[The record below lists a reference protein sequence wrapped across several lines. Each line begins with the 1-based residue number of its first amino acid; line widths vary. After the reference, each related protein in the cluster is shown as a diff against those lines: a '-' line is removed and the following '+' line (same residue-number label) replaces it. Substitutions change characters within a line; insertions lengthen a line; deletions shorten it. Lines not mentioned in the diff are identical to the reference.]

1 MTYWTIE
8 DTKQLYNIAHWSEGY
23 FDINSDGHL
32 TALPIGADGVSVDLY
47 KLIAEINDSDLSLP
61 VLVRFT
67 DILHHRIDRLNNAF
81 AVARNKYDYQGN
93 FTAVYPIK
101 VNQQFT
107 VVNEIISNKN
117 HLVGLEAGS
126 KSELMAVLGLSNPT
140 DSVIVCNGYKDREYI
155 RMALIGRR
163 LGHRIY
169 IVIEKNSELDLVI
182 NESQDLGIEPLLG
195 VRARLSTVG
204 SSKWQ
209 NTGGEKS
216 KFGLSA
222 AQILRIANK
231 LDSHGLL
238 PSLKL
243 LHFHLGS
250 QIANFDDIDQGMSE
264 CIRYYAEL
272 HRLGAHIQV
281 VDVGGGLSI
290 DYDGTQS
297 RNYFSMNYSIEEYAD
312 IIVDSLQRTAREH
325 DLPEP
330 DIITESGR
338 AMTAHH
344 AVLIMNVIEV
354 EHSYDERLRPDEI
367 TLKTGNIETLK
378 SLHAQLANP
387 NTKPVEV
394 YLKTK
399 QAITAI
405 QQQFTHGLVSLEE
418 KAYCEQIYF
427 LISHTIREKLNPS
440 SRGHREPLD
449 ELNEKL
455 ADKYFCNFSLFQS
468 LPDVWAIDQVFPIM
482 PLHRLN
488 EKPSQRGTLHDITC
502 DSDGRVD
509 SYVDADG
516 VESSLPLHSFNPVQ
530 PYYLGVFLVGAYQEI
545 LGDMHNLFG
554 DTNSIN
560 VTVKD
565 LGYVLE
571 HARHGDRTDYVLRH
585 IHFEPETLLNAYKEQ
600 LRSAPISKDQYVQ
613 FLEELELGLTGYT
626 YLEE

>member
-1 MTYWTIE
+1 MTHWTLE

-23 FDINSDGHL
+23 FDINEQGHL
-32 TALPIGADGVSVDLY
+32 SARPAGHGGFAVDLHQ
-47 KLIAEINDSDLSLP
+47 LISEINASDLSLP

-67 DILHHRIDRLNNAF
+67 DILHHRIDRLNRAF
-81 AVARNKYDYQGN
+81 ASAKVTHHYQGD

-101 VNQQFT
+101 VNQQFS
-107 VVNEIISNKN
+107 VVSEIIGNKT

-126 KSELMAVLGLSNPT
+126 KSELMAVLGLSNPAN
-140 DSVIVCNGYKDREYI
+140 SVIVCNGYKDREYI
-155 RMALIGRR
+155 RLALIGRR

-182 NESQDLGIEPLLG
+182 DESRNLGIEPLLG

-222 AQILRIANK
+222 EQILRIIDK
-231 LDSHGLL
+231 LGTHGLL
-238 PSLKL
+238 GSLKL

-250 QIANFDDIDQGMSE
+250 QIASFDDVNQGMSE
-264 CIRYYAEL
+264 CVRYYCEL

-281 VDVGGGLSI
+281 VDVGGGLSV

-297 RNYFSMNYSIEEYAD
+297 RGYFSMNYSIEDYAD
-312 IIVDSLQRTAREH
+312 TIVSSLKHAASQFG
-325 DLPEP
+325 LSEP

-354 EHSYDERLRPDEI
+354 EQLHAGHVKLPEETI
-367 TLKTGNIETLK
+367 NTENTNALKTLY
-378 SLHAQLANP
+378 SQLENP
-387 NTKPVEV
+387 VAKPIEV
-394 YLKTK
+394 YLRTK
-399 QAITAI
+399 ERITTI
-405 QQQFTHGLVSLEE
+405 QQGFTDGSVSLEE
-418 KAYCEQIYF
+418 KAQCEQIYF
-427 LISHTIREKLNPS
+427 AICHTVKGKLNPS
-440 SRGHREPLD
+440 SRAHRETID

-468 LPDVWAIDQVFPIM
+468 LPDVWALNQVFPIV
-482 PLHRLN
+482 PLHRLD
-488 EKPSQRGTLHDITC
+488 EKPVHRGTLHDITC
-502 DSDGRVD
+502 DSDGRIDAYVD
-509 SYVDADG
+509 SDG
-516 VESSLPLHSFNPVQ
+516 VESSLPLHQVNHDQ
-530 PYYLGVFLVGAYQEI
+530 PYYLGVFLIGAYQEI

-560 VTVKD
+560 VIVSGD
-565 LGYVLE
+565 GYRLE
-571 HARHGDRTDYVLRH
+571 QARHGDRTDYVLRH
-585 IHFEPETLLNAYKEQ
+585 IHFEPEKLLAAYKEQ
-600 LRSAPISKDQYVQ
+600 LKYANISKEQYIQ
-613 FLEELELGLTGYT
+613 YLDELELGLTGYT

>member
-1 MTYWTIE
+1 MTHWTIE

-23 FDINSDGHL
+23 FDINEQGHL
-32 TALPIGADGVSVDLY
+32 SARPTGHGGFAVDLY
-47 KLIAEINDSDLSLP
+47 QLISEINDSDLSLP

-67 DILHHRIDRLNNAF
+67 DILHHRINRLNQAF
-81 AVARNKYDYQGN
+81 ASAKATHNYQGN

-101 VNQQFT
+101 VNQQFS
-107 VVNEIISNKN
+107 VVNEIIANQS

-126 KSELMAVLGLSNPT
+126 KSELMAVLGLSNPAN
-140 DSVIVCNGYKDREYI
+140 SVIVCNGYKDREYI
-155 RMALIGRR
+155 RIALIARH

-182 NESQDLGIEPLLG
+182 NESQNLGIEPLLG

-222 AQILRIANK
+222 EQILHITAK
-231 LDSHGLL
+231 LKTHGLL
-238 PSLKL
+238 SSLKL

-250 QIANFDDIDQGMSE
+250 QIASIDDIRQGMSE
-264 CIRYYAEL
+264 CVRYYSEL
-272 HRLGAHIQV
+272 HRLGAPLTV
-281 VDVGGGLSI
+281 VDVGGGLSV

-297 RNYFSMNYSIEEYAD
+297 RSYFSMNYTQEDYAD
-312 IIVDSLQRTAREH
+312 IIVSSLKHTANR
-325 DLPEP
+325 DGLPEP

-354 EHSYDERLRPDEI
+354 EQLHERYFNLPEETINTENTDV
-367 TLKTGNIETLK
+367 LKTLY
-378 SLHAQLANP
+378 AQLENP
-387 NTKPVEV
+387 VAKPIEIF
-394 YLKTK
+394 LKTK
-399 QAITAI
+399 ERITSI
-405 QQQFTHGLVSLEE
+405 QQQFTNGSVSLEE
-418 KAYCEQIYF
+418 KAQCEQIYF
-427 LISHTIREKLNPS
+427 AICHTVKNRLNPS
-440 SRGHREPLD
+440 SRAHRETID

-468 LPDVWAIDQVFPIM
+468 LPDVWAINQVFPIV
-482 PLHRLN
+482 PLHRLA
-488 EKPSQRGTLHDITC
+488 EKPEQRGTLHDITC
-502 DSDGRVD
+502 DSDGRID

-516 VESSLPLHSFNPVQ
+516 VESSLPLHKINHEQ

-560 VTVKD
+560 VNLTAD
-565 LGYVLE
+565 GYRLE
-571 HARHGDRTDYVLRH
+571 QARHGDRTDYVLRH
-585 IHFEPETLLNAYKEQ
+585 IHFDPDKLLAAYKEQ
-600 LRSAPISKDQYVQ
+600 LNLADISKQQYIQ
-613 FLEELELGLTGYT
+613 YLDELESGLTGYT
-626 YLEE
+626 YMEE